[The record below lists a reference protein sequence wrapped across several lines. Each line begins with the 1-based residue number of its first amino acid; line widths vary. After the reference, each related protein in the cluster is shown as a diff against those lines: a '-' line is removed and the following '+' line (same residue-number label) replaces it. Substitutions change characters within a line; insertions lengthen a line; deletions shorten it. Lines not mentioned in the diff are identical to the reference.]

1 MRFYFIN
8 IINRNSGESF
18 DRYFTSKKKA
28 QKEISKYKR
37 SDNYLVIEDIY
48 YKDIEPTKKGILKA
62 LNTL

>member
-8 IINRNSGESF
+8 IIHRHSEETF

-37 SDNYLVIEDIY
+37 SDNYLVNGDIY
-48 YKDIEPTKKGILKA
+48 YKDIEPTKKEF
-62 LNTL
+62 